1 MSIISSICKIISG
14 STPDT
19 KNNDLWKKELP
30 FYSPTDLINN
40 VASRYISIKNN
51 NFINGPAVLFSSA
64 ATIGNVYFV
73 DKKCWFNQQI
83 KAFITK
89 DPNILSNKYLYYWFL
104 KNREIIKVGANKGS
118 IFSSITTDEFG
129 NMKINLP
136 SIEEQNE
143 IISIIEPIEKVINN
157 IKNVKIKIESL
168 VNKYFDFLY
177 SDLKDSN
184 FKKYILGDLFT
195 INRGQIINSKYID
208 NNIGPYPVISS
219 NTKNNG
225 IFGYINSY
233 MYDGEFI
240 TISADGAYA
249 GTVFL
254 QNGKFSITNV
264 CFILIKNKYI
274 DFKFNNKFVYYILK
288 KEQEINRLK
297 SQVGSSR
304 PAVREYSLKEIK
316 INLPNMEI
324 QEEFSKIVEPL
335 LNLSTKAN
343 KIEKILN
350 DSLLK
355 ITKKL
360 IV

>member
-143 IISIIEPIEKVINN
+143 IISIIKPLDVLEN
-157 IKNVKIKIESL
+157 
-168 VNKYFDFLY
+168 
-177 SDLKDSN
+177 
-184 FKKYILGDLFT
+184 
-195 INRGQIINSKYID
+195 
-208 NNIGPYPVISS
+208 
-219 NTKNNG
+219 
-225 IFGYINSY
+225 
-233 MYDGEFI
+233 
-240 TISADGAYA
+240 
-249 GTVFL
+249 
-254 QNGKFSITNV
+254 
-264 CFILIKNKYI
+264 
-274 DFKFNNKFVYYILK
+274 
-288 KEQEINRLK
+288 
-297 SQVGSSR
+297 
-304 PAVREYSLKEIK
+304 K
-316 INLPNMEI
+316 IN
-324 QEEFSKIVEPL
+324 K
-335 LNLSTKAN
+335 
-343 KIEKILN
+343 
-350 DSLLK
+350 LK
-355 ITKKL
+355 ITLKKL
-360 IV
+360 LKNLYDKNYNSHVNLFENNKIYTNKYLKQNLYCDTSCIGELEINFSKMINISLEDKPSRADLSIKNNSIIFSKLLGENKVYCFLNNENIVFSTGFFNIKSNNENNDDLLSFLLSSDFKNQKSMLANGTTMIGINNSDLTKIRCKAPFLNSNIYFTFFNKLNEIENKITLTRNKIVYLLIK